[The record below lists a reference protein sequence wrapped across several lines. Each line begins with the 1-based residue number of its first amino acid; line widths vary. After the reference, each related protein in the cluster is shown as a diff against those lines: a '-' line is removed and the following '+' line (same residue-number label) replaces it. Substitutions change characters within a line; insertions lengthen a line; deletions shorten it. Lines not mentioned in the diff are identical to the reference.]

1 MPAGDLIRANA
12 AQPAVAS
19 HTFLLFDDARVTH
32 GAYYAECMRWANL
45 LLGLRTPSRP
55 FHVGVLLDNIPD
67 YFYALGGAALAG
79 AVIVG
84 INNTKRGTHLA
95 RDIAYTDC
103 QILVTEE
110 KYLPLLDSIDAE
122 IAVDSGRIL
131 VSRRWSDPEA
141 SDSSRLLK
149 EGFGTLRQAQGER
162 KTAMKPG
169 RGTAHAEPV
178 EAWGGV
184 FQQPAA
190 ACASDSYRDL
200 DAALAEMGGGSDP
213 HVTIRDTD
221 TYILVFTSGTV
232 TAPKAVICSHG
243 RMVETGKSIGA
254 NIYSIT
260 PDDVGYVAM
269 PLFHANALMC
279 GFMPALYYGT
289 GVAMIRKFSKTRWL
303 SDIRRYGATFFNY
316 TGKPLAYILSTPR
329 QPDDHVNPLRICYG
343 NEGSHR
349 VVAEFEERFGCRVV
363 DVFGASEGGIGVTRQ
378 REDPPTSIG
387 FPAAGIVVV
396 DEHGHEKP
404 PARFDA
410 SGRLVNADEAIGEI
424 VNTQGVA
431 WFEGYYKNPEALQ
444 QRTRNGWYW
453 TGDLGYKDARG
464 YLYFAG
470 RDVEWL
476 RVDGENFVGRPIEEI
491 LQRHPDVMLA
501 AVYGVPD
508 ADGGDRVMAALV
520 LRDGAAFDPEAFAA
534 FLRAQAD
541 LSPKWMPS
549 YVRIAP
555 ELPQTAS
562 AKVLKNELRRQK
574 FRPDLCCDPIYSR
587 LRSDEPYRP
596 FGAGDYEQLRA
607 RFAALGKLALLDV

>member
-19 HTFLLFDDARVTH
+19 RTFLRFDDARVTH
-32 GAYYAECMRWANL
+32 GAYYAECVRWANL
-45 LLGLRTPSRP
+45 LLGLRTRSRP

-95 RDIAYTDC
+95 HDIAHTDC
-103 QILVTEE
+103 QVLVTEE
-110 KYLPLLDSIDAE
+110 KYLPLLDPIS
-122 IAVDSGRIL
+122 AVTGVGGGRTL

-141 SDSSRLLK
+141 SSSGAR
-149 EGFGTLRQAQGER
+149 
-162 KTAMKPG
+162 
-169 RGTAHAEPV
+169 
-178 EAWGGV
+178 
-184 FQQPAA
+184 
-190 ACASDSYRDL
+190 ASHSYRDL
-200 DAALAEMGGGSDP
+200 DAALAEMGGGFDP
-213 HVTIRDTD
+213 HVTIGDTD

-254 NIYSIT
+254 NIYGIT

-289 GVAMIRKFSKTRWL
+289 GVAMIRKFSKTQWL

-378 REDPPTSIG
+378 RDDPPTSIG
-387 FPAAGIVVV
+387 FPAAGILVV
-396 DEHGHEKP
+396 DEQGHEKP

-410 SGRLVNADEAIGEI
+410 SGRLLNADEAIGEI

-453 TGDLGYKDARG
+453 TGDLGYKDAHG

-534 FLRAQAD
+534 ILRAQAD
-541 LSPKWMPS
+541 LSPKWMPT

-574 FRPDLCCDPIYSR
+574 FRPDLCRDPIYWRS
-587 LRSDEPYRP
+587 RSDEPYRP
-596 FGAGDYEQLRA
+596 FGTEDYEQLRA